1 MFKIGKKYRIREGEE
16 KKYLFSAIYRNGSI
30 SNVISTSEFIVE
42 DMKGHNVT
50 MISTASGNDGKI
62 LHSFQSNVLIYDE
75 EFDLFEEVH
84 EEGFDFECTI
94 TMKSGDPLSFTVKDE
109 RSRLR
114 IISLLQAIKFK

>member
-1 MFKIGKKYRIREGEE
+1 MFKIGKNYRIRKGEE
-16 KKYLFSAIYRNGSI
+16 QKYLLSASNRNSSI
-30 SNVISTSEFIVE
+30 NSVILTSEFIVE

-75 EFDLFEEVH
+75 EFDFFKEVS
-84 EEGFDFECTI
+84 EDFDFECTI

>member
-42 DMKGHNVT
+42 DMKGNNVT

-84 EEGFDFECTI
+84 EEDFDFECTI

-114 IISLLQAIKFK
+114 IISLLQAIKFE

>member
-16 KKYLFSAIYRNGSI
+16 QKFLLSVSNRNSSI
-30 SNVISTSEFIVE
+30 NAVILTSEFIVE
-42 DMKGHNVT
+42 DMKDHNVT
-50 MISTASGNDGKI
+50 MISTAVSRNAGKT
-62 LHSFQSNVLIYDE
+62 LHSLQSSVLIYDE
-75 EFDLFEEVH
+75 EFDFFEEVT
-84 EEGFDFECTI
+84 EDFDFECTI

>member
-1 MFKIGKKYRIREGEE
+1 MFKIGKKYRIHEAEE
-16 KKYLFSAIYRNGSI
+16 QKYLLSASNRNSSI
-30 SNVISTSEFIVE
+30 NAVILTSEFIVE

-62 LHSFQSNVLIYDE
+62 LHSCQSNVLIYDE
-75 EFDLFEEVH
+75 EFDFFKEVS
-84 EEGFDFECTI
+84 EDFDFECTI

-114 IISLLQAIKFK
+114 VISLLQAIKFK

>member
-16 KKYLFSAIYRNGSI
+16 QKYLLSASNRNSSI
-30 SNVISTSEFIVE
+30 NAVILTNEFIVE

-62 LHSFQSNVLIYDE
+62 LHSCQSNVLIYDE
-75 EFDLFEEVH
+75 EFDFFKEVS
-84 EEGFDFECTI
+84 EDFNFECTI

-114 IISLLQAIKFK
+114 IINLLQAIKFE

>member
-1 MFKIGKKYRIREGEE
+1 MFKMGKKYRIREGEE
-16 KKYLFSAIYRNGSI
+16 QKFLLSASNRNSSI
-30 SNVISTSEFIVE
+30 NAVISTSEFIVE

-50 MISTASGNDGKI
+50 MIGTASGNSGKT
-62 LHSFQSNVLIYDE
+62 LHSLQSSVLIYDE
-75 EFDLFEEVH
+75 EFDLFEEVT
-84 EEGFDFECTI
+84 EDFDFECTI

>member
-1 MFKIGKKYRIREGEE
+1 MFKIGKKYRVREGEE
-16 KKYLFSAIYRNGSI
+16 KKYLLSSIYRNGSI
-30 SNVISTSEFIVE
+30 NAVISTNEFIVE

-75 EFDLFEEVH
+75 EFDFFEEVT
-84 EEGFDFECTI
+84 EDFAI

-114 IISLLQAIKFK
+114 IISLLQAIKFE

>member
-16 KKYLFSAIYRNGSI
+16 KKYLLSASNRNGSI
-30 SNVISTSEFIVE
+30 NAVISTSEFIVE

-50 MISTASGNDGKI
+50 MISTATNRNAGKI
-62 LHSFQSNVLIYDE
+62 LHSLRSEVLIYDE
-75 EFDLFEEVH
+75 EFDFFEEVP
-84 EEGFDFECTI
+84 EGFDFECTI

-109 RSRLR
+109 GSRLR

>member
-16 KKYLFSAIYRNGSI
+16 QKYLLSASNRNSSI
-30 SNVISTSEFIVE
+30 NAVILTSEFIVE

-62 LHSFQSNVLIYDE
+62 LHSCQSNVLIYDE
-75 EFDLFEEVH
+75 EFGFFKEVS
-84 EEGFDFECTI
+84 EDFDFECTI

-114 IISLLQAIKFK
+114 IISLLQAIKFE

>member
-1 MFKIGKKYRIREGEE
+1 MFKIGKKYCIREGEE
-16 KKYLFSAIYRNGSI
+16 QKYLLSASNRNSSI
-30 SNVISTSEFIVE
+30 NAVILTSEFIVE

-62 LHSFQSNVLIYDE
+62 LHSCQSNVLIYDE
-75 EFDLFEEVH
+75 EFDFFKEVS
-84 EEGFDFECTI
+84 EDFDFECTI

-114 IISLLQAIKFK
+114 VISLLQAIKFE

>member
-1 MFKIGKKYRIREGEE
+1 MFKIGKKYRVREGEE
-16 KKYLFSAIYRNGSI
+16 KKYLLSASNRNGSI
-30 SNVISTSEFIVE
+30 NAVISTSEFIVE

-50 MISTASGNDGKI
+50 MISTATSINAGKI
-62 LHSFQSNVLIYDE
+62 LHSLRSEVLIYDE
-75 EFDLFEEVH
+75 EFDFFEEVP
-84 EEGFDFECTI
+84 EDFDFECTI

>member
-16 KKYLFSAIYRNGSI
+16 KKYLMSAIYRNGSI
-30 SNVISTSEFIVE
+30 NAVISTSEFIVE

-50 MISTASGNDGKI
+50 MISTASGNNGKI
-62 LHSFQSNVLIYDE
+62 LHSCQSNVLIYAE
-75 EFDLFEEVH
+75 EFDFFEEVT
-84 EEGFDFECTI
+84 EDFDFECTI
-94 TMKSGDPLSFTVKDE
+94 TMKSGDSLSFTVKDE

>member
-16 KKYLFSAIYRNGSI
+16 QKYLLSASNRNSSI
-30 SNVISTSEFIVE
+30 NAVILTSEFIVE

-50 MISTASGNDGKI
+50 MISTASGNDGKV
-62 LHSFQSNVLIYDE
+62 LHSLRSSVLIYDE
-75 EFDLFEEVH
+75 EFDFFKEVP
-84 EEGFDFECTI
+84 EDFDFECTI

-114 IISLLQAIKFK
+114 IVSLLQAIKFK

>member
-16 KKYLFSAIYRNGSI
+16 QKYLLSASNRNSSI
-30 SNVISTSEFIVE
+30 NAVILTSEFIVE

-50 MISTASGNDGKI
+50 MISTASRNDGKI
-62 LHSFQSNVLIYDE
+62 LHSCQSSVLIYDE
-75 EFDLFEEVH
+75 EFDFFKEVS
-84 EEGFDFECTI
+84 EDFDFECTI

-114 IISLLQAIKFK
+114 IISLLQAIKFE

>member
-16 KKYLFSAIYRNGSI
+16 QKYLLSASNRNSSI
-30 SNVISTSEFIVE
+30 NAVILTSEFIVE

-50 MISTASGNDGKI
+50 MISTASGNDGKV
-62 LHSFQSNVLIYDE
+62 LHSLRSSVLIYDE
-75 EFDLFEEVH
+75 EFDFFKEVS
-84 EEGFDFECTI
+84 EDFDFECTI

>member
-1 MFKIGKKYRIREGEE
+1 MFKIGKKYRIHEGEE
-16 KKYLFSAIYRNGSI
+16 QKYLLSASNRNSSI
-30 SNVISTSEFIVE
+30 NAVILTSEFIVE

-62 LHSFQSNVLIYDE
+62 LHSCQSNVLIYDE
-75 EFDLFEEVH
+75 EFDFFKEVS
-84 EEGFDFECTI
+84 EDFDFECTI

>member
-42 DMKGHNVT
+42 DMKGNNVT
-50 MISTASGNDGKI
+50 VISTASGNDGKI

-75 EFDLFEEVH
+75 EFDLFEEVA
-84 EEGFDFECTI
+84 EDFDFGCTI

>member
-1 MFKIGKKYRIREGEE
+1 MFKIGKKYRVREGEE
-16 KKYLFSAIYRNGSI
+16 KKYLLSTSNRSGSI
-30 SNVISTSEFIVE
+30 NAVISTSEFIVE

-50 MISTASGNDGKI
+50 MISTATSRNAGKI

-75 EFDLFEEVH
+75 EFDFFEEVP
-84 EEGFDFECTI
+84 EDFDFECTI

>member
-1 MFKIGKKYRIREGEE
+1 MFKIGKKYCIREGEE
-16 KKYLFSAIYRNGSI
+16 QKYLLSASNRNSSI
-30 SNVISTSEFIVE
+30 NVVILTSEFIVE
-42 DMKGHNVT
+42 DMKGHNVI

-62 LHSFQSNVLIYDE
+62 LHSCQSNVLIYDE
-75 EFDLFEEVH
+75 EFDFFEEVT
-84 EEGFDFECTI
+84 EDFDFECTI

>member
-1 MFKIGKKYRIREGEE
+1 MFKIGKKYRICEGEE
-16 KKYLFSAIYRNGSI
+16 QKYLLSASNRNSSI
-30 SNVISTSEFIVE
+30 NAVILTSEFIVE

-75 EFDLFEEVH
+75 EFDFFEEVP
-84 EEGFDFECTI
+84 ENFDFGCTI
-94 TMKSGDPLSFTVKDE
+94 TMKSGDPLFFTVKDE

-114 IISLLQAIKFK
+114 VISLLQAIKFK

>member
-16 KKYLFSAIYRNGSI
+16 QKYLLSASNRNSSI
-30 SNVISTSEFIVE
+30 NAVILTSEFIVE

-50 MISTASGNDGKI
+50 MISTASGNDGKV
-62 LHSFQSNVLIYDE
+62 LHSLRSSVLIYDE
-75 EFDLFEEVH
+75 EFDFFKEVS
-84 EEGFDFECTI
+84 EDFDFECTI

-114 IISLLQAIKFK
+114 IISLLQAIKFE

>member
-30 SNVISTSEFIVE
+30 NAVISTSEFIVE
-42 DMKGHNVT
+42 DMKGNNVT
-50 MISTASGNDGKI
+50 MISTATSRNAGKI
-62 LHSFQSNVLIYDE
+62 LHSLRSEVLIYDE
-75 EFDLFEEVH
+75 EFDFFEEVP
-84 EEGFDFECTI
+84 EDFDFECTI

-114 IISLLQAIKFK
+114 VISLLQAIKFK

>member
-16 KKYLFSAIYRNGSI
+16 KKYLMSAIYRNGSI
-30 SNVISTSEFIVE
+30 NAVISTSEFIVE

-50 MISTASGNDGKI
+50 MISTASGNNGKI
-62 LHSFQSNVLIYDE
+62 LHSMQSNVLIYAE
-75 EFDLFEEVH
+75 EFDFFEEVT
-84 EEGFDFECTI
+84 EDFDFECTI
-94 TMKSGDPLSFTVKDE
+94 TMKSGDSLSFTVKDE

>member
-16 KKYLFSAIYRNGSI
+16 KKYLMSAIYRNGSI
-30 SNVISTSEFIVE
+30 NAVISTSEFIVE
-42 DMKGHNVT
+42 DMKGHVT

-62 LHSFQSNVLIYDE
+62 LHSMQSNVLIYAE
-75 EFDLFEEVH
+75 EFDFFEEVP
-84 EEGFDFECTI
+84 ENFDFGCTI

-114 IISLLQAIKFK
+114 VISLLQAIKFE